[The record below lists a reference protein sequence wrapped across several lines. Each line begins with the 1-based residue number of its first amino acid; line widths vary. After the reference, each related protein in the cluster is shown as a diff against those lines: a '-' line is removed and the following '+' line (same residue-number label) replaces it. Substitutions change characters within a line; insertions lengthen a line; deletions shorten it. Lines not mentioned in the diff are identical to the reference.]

1 MARPRIDPTL
11 AGSFSILVWGCAIP
25 IAKSVEDRIG
35 LVAFLGFAFT
45 AMAVFGVLRHLLLR
59 EPLPDRRIFRDWR
72 LYARWFCFVLHE
84 GFLAA
89 SLALVQRRH
98 MPFVILLNYLWP
110 TAIILCSI
118 FLAAVS
124 VTRWWSVILGSLL
137 VLSSI
142 GFEVLGPHPA
152 TTGLFARKADCL
164 AYLLVFVG
172 AISWG
177 LYSAL
182 SRRFGPQTGG
192 ASVLPLFQATLGTA
206 LVFSLLPGSTAW
218 SHFTL
223 RAAVLLA
230 GYCFLLF
237 VAYLTWDTGMRFGN
251 VVLLSLFAD
260 LIPWLSLLTT
270 SLMLH
275 VSIPPQAAIA
285 AVVLV
290 AGAIITRTGTTQR
303 QPPDVLDE
311 PVF

>member
-1 MARPRIDPTL
+1 L
-11 AGSFSILVWGCAIP
+11 P
-25 IAKSVEDRIG
+25 IAKSVEDQIG

-45 AMAVFGVLRHLLLR
+45 AMAVFGVIRQLLLR
-59 EPLPDRRIFRDWR
+59 EPLPDRGIFRDWR
-72 LYARWFCFVLHE
+72 LYARWSCFVLHE

-110 TAIILCSI
+110 TAIILCSVS
-118 FLAAVS
+118 LSAVS

-142 GFEVLGPHPA
+142 GFEVLGPSPS
-152 TTGLFARKADCL
+152 TTDLFTSKTDCL
-164 AYLLVFVG
+164 AYLLAFIG
-172 AISWG
+172 AASWG

-182 SRRFGPQTGG
+182 SRRFGPRTGG

-206 LVFSLLPGSTAW
+206 LVFSFLPGSAAW

-223 RAAVLLA
+223 KAAVLLA

-237 VAYLTWDTGMRFGN
+237 VAYLTWDAGMRCGN

-260 LIPWLSLLTT
+260 LIPWLSLFTT

-275 VSIPPQAAIA
+275 VAIPSQAAVA

-290 AGAIITRTGTTQR
+290 AGAIITRMGTTQL
-303 QPPDVLDE
+303 PTALDE
-311 PVF
+311 PIF